1 MNAPLAPDERIYLRV
16 LVAGTL
22 ACSILLVLAF
32 AAYVSGW
39 LEPVVPI
46 ARLPELWSLPAEQYL
61 AASGSPRGWGWLALA
76 NRGDLA
82 NIVPAALIASIALA
96 CVAAIAAHYSARGD
110 RLLAAIAWLQVAV
123 LLVAVS
129 GFIAPP

>member
-1 MNAPLAPDERIYLRV
+1 MSAPLADDERIYLRV
-16 LVAGTL
+16 LVAGT
-22 ACSILLVLAF
+22 AVCSVLLVIAF
-32 AAYVSGW
+32 AAYLTGW

-61 AASGSPRGWGWLALA
+61 AASGTPRGWGWLALA
-76 NRGDLA
+76 DHGDML
-82 NIVPAALIASIALA
+82 NLVPAALIASIALA
-96 CVAAIAAHYSARGD
+96 CVAAIAAHYGRRGD

>member
-1 MNAPLAPDERIYLRV
+1 MNAPLADDERIYLRV
-16 LVAGTL
+16 LVASTVV
-22 ACSILLVLAF
+22 CSVLLLLAF
-32 AAYVSGW
+32 AAYLTGW

-61 AASGSPRGWGWLALA
+61 AASGTPRGWGWVALA
-76 NRGDLA
+76 GRGDLA
-82 NIVPAALIASIALA
+82 NLVPAALIASIALA
-96 CVAAIAAHYSARGD
+96 CVAAVAAHYSARGD

-129 GFIAPP
+129 GFVAPP